1 MADERRNA
9 CAAAA
14 AGGHAVAA
22 VACLVIAM
30 GCSLI
35 KKKDGGDGVTIVPH
49 GAASI
54 AGRYRAGLSL
64 RQRML
69 DGNGLML

>member
-22 VACLVIAM
+22 VACLVIVM
-30 GCSLI
+30 GCSL
-35 KKKDGGDGVTIVPH
+35 KNKDGDDGVTFVPH
-49 GAASI
+49 GAAGI